1 MPIGFSACPGQ
12 VYYYWYNSNFDK
24 LMAEA
29 APQVMTLSGW
39 NLIPLVDISVRAQE
53 PREGQGGCPG
63 LPVPNSLYS
72 LCGCTWIKQ
81 CWTQIGISV
90 LSSYNN
96 FAYILFR
103 FRWLVNPLEP
113 TVSWWVDS
121 ILETSDPGRGCQ
133 GMGHPP
139 VHPCLVGVSHTVSRT
154 TCITMGHQVGWNWNT
169 IFPLNHWM
177 LVCWLATLVFCLLLL
192 LCNFPCWLQSSS
204 RWIDFSPHILYI
216 SASLGIVYLM
226 QSSDKSQGDL
236 CIFALYSIKLK
247 LHPNLNSI

>member
-63 LPVPNSLYS
+63 LPVPSSLYS

-81 CWTQIGISV
+81 CWTQTGISV

-96 FAYILFR
+96 CAYILFH
-103 FRWLVNPLEP
+103 FRWLVNCLEP

-121 ILETSDPGRGCQ
+121 ILETLDPGRGCQ
-133 GMGHPP
+133 GMGHPL
-139 VHPCLVGVSHTVSRT
+139 VHPCLVGVSHMVSRT

-169 IFPLNHWM
+169 VYSPWIIE
-177 LVCWLATLVFCLLLL
+177 CWCVGWLLW
-192 LCNFPCWLQSSS
+192 CF
-204 RWIDFSPHILYI
+204 
-216 SASLGIVYLM
+216 VYYYYCVTFHV
-226 QSSDKSQGDL
+226 D
-236 CIFALYSIKLK
+236 YSHHLDE
-247 LHPNLNSI
+247 